1 MAGVLDPEFTRAILE
16 RLAAANRQFAA
27 DYPGERADRHPV
39 HTVYGGAHLFKADT
53 APRMGA
59 AALETLKEHAPE
71 PADFAHALGFA
82 GGARL
87 ARTLYTRVIDKLR
100 REPVEDFRIDFED
113 GYGNR
118 PDAEEDGH
126 AASAAAEVARGMKE
140 DTLPP
145 FIGIRIKPLSDELAE
160 RSLRTL
166 DLFVTTL
173 VSRTGGRLPSG
184 FAVTLA
190 KVTRP
195 EQIAALV
202 EALDQLER
210 SHHLE
215 PRSIALELMIET
227 PQSVIDP
234 RGGLAIPTLIAAAA
248 GRCRGAHFG
257 TYDYT
262 AGLAIT
268 AMHQQPDHPA
278 CDFAR
283 HVLQASLAGTGVTIS
298 DGATNVM
305 PVAPHAAAE
314 GRELT
319 DAEREENRRVVH
331 RAWKIHFDDV
341 RRSLR
346 DAYYQSW
353 DLHPGQLPSRYAAVF
368 SFYLEARA
376 AAAERLSRF
385 VERAAQATLV
395 GGAFDD
401 AATGQGLLNFFLR
414 GLGCGALT
422 AAEAA
427 ATGLTMKELTMRSF
441 VKILKARR
449 EKAR

>member
-1 MAGVLDPEFTRAILE
+1 
-16 RLAAANRQFAA
+16 
-27 DYPGERADRHPV
+27 
-39 HTVYGGAHLFKADT
+39 
-53 APRMGA
+53 
-59 AALETLKEHAPE
+59 
-71 PADFAHALGFA
+71 
-82 GGARL
+82 
-87 ARTLYTRVIDKLR
+87 
-100 REPVEDFRIDFED
+100 
-113 GYGNR
+113 
-118 PDAEEDGH
+118 
-126 AASAAAEVARGMKE
+126 
-140 DTLPP
+140 
-145 FIGIRIKPLSDELAE
+145 
-160 RSLRTL
+160 
-166 DLFVTTL
+166 
-173 VSRTGGRLPSG
+173 
-184 FAVTLA
+184 
-190 KVTRP
+190 
-195 EQIAALV
+195 
-202 EALDQLER
+202 
-210 SHHLE
+210 
-215 PRSIALELMIET
+215 MIET

-427 ATGLTMKELTMRSF
+427 ATGLTMKELTTRSF

-449 EKAR
+449 AKGR